1 MKLYESRSPNSR
13 RANLFLAEKGAEQND
28 FLALTGA
35 FRNISGFFK
44 DHETPVSEWGEQ
56 CAARAISNLVIFR
69 SSASRI
75 HLADN

>member
-1 MKLYESRSPNSR
+1 MKLYESRSPKAR
-13 RANLFLAEKGAEQND
+13 RVNLFLAEKGAEQTY
-28 FLALTGA
+28 FLEFTGA

-44 DHETPVSEWGEQ
+44 DRETPVAEWGEQ